1 MSQANGSRALLCE
14 LHAHTTWSD
23 GELTLRE
30 LADLYGRAGFD
41 VLCVTDHVLRS
52 ADPWRVP
59 ESCVHEASF
68 ASYLTEIDR
77 EAERCRALYGMLVVP
92 GVELTHNHRE
102 PDLSAHALAI
112 GLREFVSPD
121 LGLVGALL
129 AAREAGAALIAAH
142 PHGPEEDLVPART
155 TRRFWREWDTLAPL
169 VHRVELINRWDVY
182 GWAATGEL
190 PAVASGDTHSAGH
203 LSSWKTLVPCEA
215 GERALV
221 SYLRS
226 GRATYLV
233 PFRAAA
239 VEASVAAA

>member
-1 MSQANGSRALLCE
+1 MGQNGSGALLCE

-30 LADLYGRAGFD
+30 LGDLYGRAGFD

-52 ADPWRVP
+52 ADPWRAP
-59 ESCVHEASF
+59 ESCVHAGSF
-68 ASYLTEIDR
+68 DAYVAAIDL
-77 EAERCRALYGMLVVP
+77 EAERARGLYGMLVVP
-92 GVELTHNHRE
+92 GLELTHNHRE

-121 LGLVGALL
+121 LGLVGALM
-129 AAREAGAALIAAH
+129 AARERGAALIAAH
-142 PHGPEEDLVPART
+142 PHGPEEDDVPARI

-169 VHRVELINRWDVY
+169 LHRVELFNRWDVY

-190 PAVASGDTHSAGH
+190 PAVASGDAHAAAH
-203 LSSWKTLVPCEA
+203 LSSWKTLVPCERD
-215 GERALV
+215 ERALV
-221 SYLRS
+221 SHLRS
-226 GRATYLV
+226 SRATYLV

-239 VEASVAAA
+239 VEASAAA

>member
-1 MSQANGSRALLCE
+1 MSQVNGSRALLCE

-30 LADLYGRAGFD
+30 LVDLYGRVGFD

-68 ASYLTEIDR
+68 AAYVAAIDV
-77 EAERCRALYGMLVVP
+77 ESERARALYGMLVVP
-92 GVELTHNHRE
+92 GLELTHNHRE

-112 GLREFVSPD
+112 GLRRFVSPD
-121 LGLVGALL
+121 LGLVGALM

-142 PHGPEEDLVPART
+142 PHGPEEDPVPGRT

-169 VHRVELINRWDVY
+169 VHRVELFNRWDVY
-182 GWAATGEL
+182 GLAATGEL
-190 PAVASGDTHSAGH
+190 PAVASGDTHASEH
-203 LSSWKTLVPCEA
+203 LSSWKTLVPCEQD
-215 GERALV
+215 ERALV
-221 SYLRS
+221 SHLRS
-226 GRATYLV
+226 SRATYLV

-239 VEASVAAA
+239 VEASAAA